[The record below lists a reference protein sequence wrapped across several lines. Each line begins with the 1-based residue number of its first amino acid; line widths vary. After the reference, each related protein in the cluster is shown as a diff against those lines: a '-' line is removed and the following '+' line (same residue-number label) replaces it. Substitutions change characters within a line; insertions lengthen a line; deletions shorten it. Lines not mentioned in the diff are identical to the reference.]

1 MTKSRK
7 KSPPAPSTDDVT
19 IIYTDGGCSPNP
31 GPGGWGAILSYGG
44 YEKEISG
51 GEKPTTNNRM
61 ELTAAAS
68 ALEALTR
75 PCRVILYTDSQYV
88 KLGVTQWSRGWLK
101 NNWRTAGGTPVAN
114 MDLWKRLLAAEKTH
128 QVEWRWV
135 KAHAGNVMNE
145 RVDRLATLARQ
156 RLG

>member
-1 MTKSRK
+1 MTRSRK
-7 KSPPAPSTDDVT
+7 KSPPSPSTDDVT
-19 IIYTDGGCSPNP
+19 IIYTDGGCNPNP

-51 GEKPTTNNRM
+51 GEKQTTNNRM

-75 PCRVILYTDSQYV
+75 PCQVTLYTDSQYV
-88 KLGVTQWSRGWLK
+88 KLGVTQWFRGWLK
-101 NNWRTAGGTPVAN
+101 NNWRTANGTPVAN
-114 MDLWKRLLAAEKTH
+114 TDLWKRLLTAERSH
-128 QVEWRWV
+128 QVEWKWV
-135 KAHAGNVMNE
+135 KAHVGNVMNE

-156 RLG
+156 RLE